1 METPDRPSVE
11 RPDNPES
18 ERLIDAFGID
28 SQLWR
33 IHRSLGI
40 QIERPDEDA
49 TEEELKDWRERMLDI
64 TLCTTF
70 NEFSIGNEIL
80 WRRKA
85 MQHESTIQEILGTN
99 IDPSQLSQEDLA
111 TLDQERRE
119 LVVANNGM
127 TYNEYLPAVV
137 QQTVAF
143 MDLYLQ
149 EFQQVLPSLPT
160 EQREHLQEQYRQS
173 VEYLYFLKRAIDERR
188 NVSNIYN
195 LNNQIAEVQSELMQ
209 EDLNSDAREELEG
222 RGAVYHT
229 ARNQIFTMLSPASK
243 RHIDEI
249 ENLYQEWQRTQNPEL
264 LQEYEDMRGNY
275 MDELDSDLLEI
286 LKGNPEGREDLGV
299 EQNFLPQRIYLQII
313 QLRYNQLRDIQIQ
326 ISTIEDWTDQDRD
339 AAQEELNTL
348 RRSYMDAIVMVTQQ
362 LAGHHVVMAE
372 LTTIQNQFGNDF
384 NLTDAGNSPGIRA
397 SQRVAERIEDSIDGA
412 KDFHL
417 ERLQAM
423 LTQVD
428 RSFNPNGQDELI
440 DFGVMTAVEIVD
452 WLSQGVRDL
461 ITVAI
466 PEGETRDSIDGWIDE
481 VMPLAIQESLESG
494 VGPDGEPITKEE
506 KLEKI
511 RDVIIRFRETN
522 AVDQYQT
529 TVTLLQGMPDASRFV
544 GEQLVDPLPEEEIR
558 TAADRDRLRA
568 EYNGATVYTMLIRQ
582 MKNDCEVFDEAYAN
596 FLGDMEDLVDI
607 RLGLVAE
614 LNTIKEG
621 WKRFAWTM
629 LGAAGGA
636 AVSSW
641 IAAAVGGGLALNI

>member
-11 RPDNPES
+11 HPDNPES
-18 ERLIDAFGID
+18 ERLIDTFGIQ

-33 IHRSLGI
+33 INRSLGI

-49 TEEELKDWRERMLDI
+49 TKEELDAWEDRMLYI
-64 TLCTTF
+64 TLYTTF
-70 NEFSIGNEIL
+70 NEFSVGNEIF
-80 WRRKA
+80 WRMKA
-85 MQHESTIQEILGTN
+85 VQHESTIQEILGTN
-99 IDPSQLSQEDLA
+99 TDINQLSEEDLV
-111 TLDQERRE
+111 TLDRERRE

-127 TYNEYLPAVV
+127 TYNEYLPAIIN
-137 QQTVAF
+137 QTVAF

-149 EFQQVLPSLPT
+149 EFQQVLPSLT
-160 EQREHLQEQYRQS
+160 SEQREHLQEQYRQS

-188 NVSNIYN
+188 NIANIYN
-195 LNNQIAEVQSELMQ
+195 LNYQINQLNIELTR
-209 EDLNSDAREELEG
+209 EDLNSDERESLEE
-222 RGAVYHT
+222 RGEQYRI
-229 ARNQIFTMLSPASK
+229 ARNQTYDMLNPESK
-243 RHIDEI
+243 EHMDEVMS
-249 ENLYQEWQRTQNPEL
+249 LYEEWERTQNPEL
-264 LQEYEDMRGNY
+264 LQEYAALRGGY

-326 ISTIEDWTDQDRD
+326 ISTIEDWTDQDRA
-339 AAQEELNTL
+339 AAQEELNGL
-348 RRSYMDAIVMVTQQ
+348 RRSYMDAMVMVTQQ

-384 NLTDAGNSPGIRA
+384 NLTDAGNSPETRT
-397 SQRVAERIEDSIDGA
+397 SQHVVERIEDSIDGA

-522 AVDQYQT
+522 AVEQYQT

-558 TAADRDRLRA
+558 TAADRDRLID

-582 MKNDCEVFDEAYAN
+582 MKNDCEVFDEAYAD

-641 IAAAVGGGLALNI
+641 IAAAVGGGLAL